1 MLLSLS
7 AFILLQT
14 LGTTSPAFSQA
25 APLYTLKD
33 LSVLEREKNFEE
45 FLTHVNDIR
54 PSERL
59 KLWKDMYQSMA
70 MEMVDYKLKT
80 KDFSMKTYKHI
91 ESIARSSAMNDDEFF
106 QLKRSLYA
114 KKFFGECYKQTS
126 GKSSAEKIEGLKT
139 CDGELSSFW
148 YFSRKDADIGLDLAK
163 IVELYQSSVKTWPFY
178 QTAVND
184 AISPLYCEKP
194 DIQRA
199 IINKLTQESFDRD
212 FDGNYKMLIK
222 RFIPEKCFVKIVT
235 PLRLA
240 LQSTITNGLEKEMAM
255 NLLSAK
261 NLLTK
266 DEEDLYAVLYL
277 LDGPVV
283 GDKMNI
289 AWKKVENLSS
299 QYQKRQKLL
308 SEIKKLPLIP
318 DKIFMDAGL
327 PRSKAIINLFAKNF
341 PEYLNFY
348 GESCVN
354 YLENKSETSGNIASS
369 IQCNEFLKTAKAVK
383 KSDNTEWVSDSVD
396 TKYSALK
403 HP

>member
-7 AFILLQT
+7 AFLLLQT
-14 LGTTSPAFSQA
+14 TGFNSPAFSQV

-70 MEMVDYKLKT
+70 LEMVDYKLKT

-91 ESIARSSAMNDDEFF
+91 ESIARSSAMTDDEFF
-106 QLKRSLYA
+106 QLKRSMYA
-114 KKFFGECYKQTS
+114 KKFYGECYKQASTLTS
-126 GKSSAEKIEGLKT
+126 KDKGEGFKT
-139 CDGELSSFW
+139 CDGELNSFW
-148 YFSRKDADIGLDLAK
+148 YFSKKDPDIGLDLAK
-163 IVELYQSSVKTWPFY
+163 IVELYPSSVKTWPFY

-184 AISPLYCEKP
+184 PISPLYCEKP

-199 IINKLTQESFDRD
+199 IINKLTQESFDKD
-212 FDGNYKMLIK
+212 FDGNYKNLIK
-222 RFIPEKCFVKIVT
+222 RFIPEKCFVKVVA

-255 NLLSAK
+255 NLLSSK
-261 NLLTK
+261 GLLSK
-266 DEEDLYAVLYL
+266 EEEDLYAILFL

-289 AWKKVENLSS
+289 AWKKVEDLSS
-299 QYQKRQKLL
+299 QYAKRQKLL
-308 SEIKKLPLIP
+308 NEIKKLPLIP
-318 DKIFMDAGL
+318 DKVFTDASL
-327 PRSKAIINLFAKNF
+327 PRNKAIINLFAKNF

-354 YLENKSETSGNIASS
+354 YLENKSESSGNIASS
-369 IQCNEFLKTAKAVK
+369 VQCNEFLRTARAVK

-403 HP
+403 K